1 MGLVVLVL
9 YSFIVK
15 CYYNVF
21 IRFVYLIIREFGI
34 GFADFDV
41 DDLYC
46 FCFNVDVIVVFEVD
60 VSDISFLRV
69 L

>member
-21 IRFVYLIIREFGI
+21 IRFVYLIVWEFGI

-46 FCFNVDVIVVFEVD
+46 FRFNVDVIVVFEVD